1 MSSIALLPALDWPSS
16 ASNSKRTSRGISP
29 LPLISLVTALIAV
42 GFQLLSSLLTD
53 PDDVIN
59 LWLPVALAAACVW
72 AIVLLVDSDPLWMWS
87 PLVTALAA
95 MGVYHGLGPLLHVFG
110 DPTAIAYANQ
120 FAPINP
126 DELARTNLLNAWSL
140 ALILASFALCCR
152 IQTGRNNVPN
162 DRSRRPTGNT
172 MRLISWSMISISLP
186 VKYFVVLPYLL
197 GWTDPDFVLPGFLV
211 VLGNLSVLCLFL
223 LLYHA
228 WSGNPVLYLPA
239 AFLFGLELATGL
251 LSFNKTEII
260 IALGV
265 VFLGLYFMRPSKLLA
280 ATAITV
286 IAIVYFLITPI
297 VSRGR
302 LYLNTNSASISERVE
317 ALEAAWIADHSDVS
331 SSNTQGWWT
340 RLCYA
345 NAQTFCLRQH
355 DAGMPGN
362 TFELILPAIVPRVL
376 WPDKPIMTPGFEFNQ
391 LVTGNHRSS
400 SAAGIFAEAYWN
412 GGWGAVVITCAYLGF
427 LFSWFTQIAF
437 RCVADRD
444 VRWLPFGIGGLLMGA
459 SVTEW
464 FASTY
469 VGGAITYAAY
479 LLIIRMVVP
488 SAASRMR

>member
-1 MSSIALLPALDWPSS
+1 MSSIALSPALDWPSS
-16 ASNSKRTSRGISP
+16 ASDSKRASRGVSP
-29 LPLISLVTALIAV
+29 LPLISLVMALIAV

-72 AIVLLVDSDPLWMWS
+72 AIVLLVDADPLWMWS
-87 PLVTALAA
+87 PLITALAA

-140 ALILASFALCCR
+140 AIILASFALCCR
-152 IQTGRNNVPN
+152 IHTGKKNVSSE
-162 DRSRRPTGNT
+162 RSRGRSGST
-172 MRLISWSMISISLP
+172 MRLISWSMIAIALP
-186 VKYFVVLPYLL
+186 IKYLVVMPYFL
-197 GWTDPDFVLPGFLV
+197 GWSDPDFVLPGFLA
-211 VLGNLSVLCLFL
+211 VLGNLSPLCLFL

-228 WSGNPVLYLPA
+228 WSRNAAFYLPA
-239 AFLFGLELATGL
+239 AILFALELATGL
-251 LSFNKTEII
+251 LSFNKSEII

-265 VFLGLYFMRPSKLLA
+265 VFLGFYFMRPSKILA
-280 ATAITV
+280 ATAISV
-286 IAIVYFLITPI
+286 IAIVYFVITPL

-302 LYLNTNSASISERVE
+302 LYLTTNSASISERVE
-317 ALEAAWIADHSDVS
+317 ALESAWNVDHPDIS
-331 SSNTQGWWT
+331 SSNVQGWWT
-340 RLCYA
+340 RLCYS
-345 NAQTFCLRQH
+345 NAQAFCLRQH

-376 WPDKPIMTPGFEFNQ
+376 WPDKPLMTPGFEFNQ

-400 SAAGIFAEAYWN
+400 SAAGVFAEAYWN
-412 GGWGAVVITCAYLGF
+412 GGWPAVVIACVYLG
-427 LFSWFTQIAF
+427 LLLNWFTRIAF
-437 RCVADRD
+437 NYVAARD

-459 SVTEW
+459 SITDW

-469 VGGAITYAAY
+469 VGGAFTYTAY
-479 LLIIRMVVP
+479 FLLIKALLPRD
-488 SAASRMR
+488 RCR